1 MIINV
6 NNDEV
11 NISTP
16 KPKLEVEEVSP
27 VRPVS
32 PRQDLPA
39 NGNSL
44 QSKAATPEQMA
55 GLSDAAS
62 KEKIGEAVRDINE
75 HMQVIHRELEFSV
88 DEDSGKTVIK
98 VMDLETKQVIRQIPN
113 EEALNVAR
121 MLDEGLEL
129 KLFSG
134 YT

>member
-1 MIINV
+1 MNINV

-11 NISTP
+11 KATAP
-16 KPKLEVEEVSP
+16 KPRLDVEKISP

-32 PRQDLPA
+32 ADQGLEGR
-39 NGNSL
+39 GKTL
-44 QSKAATPEQMA
+44 QSKAAIDEKNADANRPVEA
-55 GLSDAAS
+55 G
-62 KEKIGEAVRDINE
+62 KINKAVRDLNE
-75 HMQVIHRELEFSV
+75 HMQVVHRELEFSV

-98 VMDLETKQVIRQIPN
+98 VMDLETKKVIRQIPN

-121 MLDEGLEL
+121 MLDEGIEL